1 MRGRG
6 GEGLAA
12 PGPPRNPVT
21 RTLAAGLLLAAFAVA
36 DEVEDAGRLF
46 KAQCASCHAIPD
58 RDLPHDR
65 AWLGQLP
72 KTA

>member
-6 GEGLAA
+6 GEVLLATAILAA
-12 PGPPRNPVT
+12 V
-21 RTLAAGLLLAAFAVA
+21 AAA
-36 DEVEDAGRLF
+36 DDVEDAGRLF

-58 RDLPHDR
+58 SELAGDR

>member
-6 GEGLAA
+6 GEA
-12 PGPPRNPVT
+12 
-21 RTLAAGLLLAAFAVA
+21 LLAAALLAAVAGA
-36 DEVEDAGRLF
+36 DEVADAGRLF
-46 KAQCASCHAIPD
+46 KQRCASCHAIPD
-58 RDLPHDR
+58 RELAGDR